1 MTENR
6 VNCFIAIKFGKPDT
20 DAIYEKIERIIT
32 ELGLH
37 PRRIDQ
43 IEHTENINQKI
54 ISELNESDITIADL
68 TYARPSVYFEA
79 GYSHRKTPVIYTCRE
94 DHLNNEEDNLKV
106 NFDVDRYKIIF
117 WNHPDDKSFPSNLR
131 SRLQYVIEN
140 LTNIPLVEDLKS
152 YLISLNKTRLNPEN
166 IFHRI
171 KRLLSQ
177 LNMYPKV
184 ERNHLNHEIN
194 IKGRLI
200 LCKEIFEMVET
211 DFSIEHPRAQQPQ
224 WVEFSMILE
233 EELIYLENLSDQSK
247 YGGKVLYAYY
257 LNDFYKIYLETMTK
271 LLQRSSTEYEK
282 KYTRVKSGVE
292 KLIKDIEKP
301 CLSL

>member
-1 MTENR
+1 MTRNR
-6 VNCFIAIKFGKPDT
+6 VNCFIAIRFGQLDT
-20 DAIYEKIERIIT
+20 DAVYEKIEAIVT
-32 ELGLH
+32 ELGLQ
-37 PRRIDQ
+37 PRKINK
-43 IEHTENINQKI
+43 IEHIENINQKI
-54 ISELNESDITIADL
+54 ISELDESDITIADL

-79 GYSHRKTPVIYTCRE
+79 GYSHRKTPVIYTCRS
-94 DHLNNEEDNLKV
+94 DHLNNKEDALKV
-106 NFDVDRYKIIF
+106 HFDVDRYKIVF
-117 WNHPDDKSFPSNLR
+117 WEHPNDESFPSNLR

-177 LNMYPKV
+177 LNMYPRV

-200 LCKEIFEMVET
+200 LCKEIFEMIET
-211 DFSIEHPRAQQPQ
+211 DFPIEHLHAQQPR

-233 EELIYLENLSDQSK
+233 EELNCLENLFDQSN
-247 YGGKVLYAYY
+247 YGRKVLYASY

-271 LLQRSSTEYEK
+271 LLQRSSIEYEE
-282 KYTRVKSGVE
+282 KYNRVKSGVE
-292 KLIKDIEKP
+292 KLIKVIEKP
-301 CLSL
+301 VW